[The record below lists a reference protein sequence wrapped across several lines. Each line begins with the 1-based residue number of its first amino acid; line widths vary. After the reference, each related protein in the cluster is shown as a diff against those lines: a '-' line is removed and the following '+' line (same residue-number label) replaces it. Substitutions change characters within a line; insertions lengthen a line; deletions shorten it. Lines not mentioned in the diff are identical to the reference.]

1 MTNDPLRTRTHQ
13 VGGAHPTKA
22 AGVVAAALAGLGM
35 VGCGLDLDALPRL
48 NAFTELAAIRFS
60 EAEQSVSNKVVPI
73 GFRQRGEVIRLRV
86 VGNGVRDVFILA
98 KDTRVENSS
107 SVSAGRI
114 AGGGPA
120 NELFQ
125 HRIAEDNDYFVYLLF
140 DASVPRISRRAGVV
154 FLPGEPDFRPP
165 SVQRVVVSFEP
176 DFLIAPTSSDDEA
189 MLFTDDEATL
199 LRSISE
205 TVRVGILD
213 RLRDVFAGT
222 PIEVHDEADGLPESP
237 YSKVTFKADRVL
249 AEIGPSGA
257 LTDSVAPLAAAGGDD
272 CDAPVVFGE
281 LLPRGAPTDTGNQIL
296 DDSAAVYVGSFAGE
310 SAACRTATFNS
321 VNNLVF
327 GLSRTA
333 AHEIGHLI
341 GLQHVPGFDIM
352 QRSPDLSAQ
361 RDLSFGRGLI
371 VIDGEA
377 PEDERDEG
385 VLPGASRLFLFFGLS
400 NVIQDPD
407 LYFRANFDVP

>member
-1 MTNDPLRTRTHQ
+1 MTSYGLRTRMM
-13 VGGAHPTKA
+13 
-22 AGVVAAALAGLGM
+22 VAALVGLCAC
-35 VGCGLDLDALPRL
+35 GCGFDLGALPRL
-48 NAFTELAAIRFS
+48 NAFADLAAISFS
-60 EAEQSVSNKVVPI
+60 EAEQSVSDKVVPI

-98 KDTRVENSS
+98 KDTRVEGSS

-114 AGGGPA
+114 AGGGRA
-120 NELFQ
+120 KEFFQ

-140 DASVPRISRRAGVV
+140 DASVRRIARRAGVV
-154 FLPGEPDFRPP
+154 FLPGDPDFRPP
-165 SVQRVVVSFEP
+165 AVQRVVVSFES
-176 DFLIAPTSSDDEA
+176 DFLNELAINDDEA
-189 MLFTDDEATL
+189 SFLG
-199 LRSISE
+199 SISD
-205 TVRVGILD
+205 TVRSGIMA

-222 PIEVHDEADGLPESP
+222 PIELYDEADGLPDSP
-237 YSKVTFKADRVL
+237 FSRVTFKPDRVL
-249 AEIGPSGA
+249 VDTDESATP
-257 LTDSVAPLAAAGGDD
+257 TDSVTPLFAGGADG
-272 CDAPVVFGE
+272 CDAAVVFGE
-281 LLPRGAPTDTGNQIL
+281 LLPRGTPTDTGNRIL
-296 DDSAAVYVGSFAGE
+296 DDEAAVYVGSFAGE
-310 SAACRTATFNS
+310 SAACRTATLNS
-321 VNNLVF
+321 VNNLVL

-371 VIDGEA
+371 VVDGEA

-385 VLPGASRLFLFFGLS
+385 VLPGESRLFRFFGLS